1 MDNINKRI
9 SERFQI
15 ALDTIKR
22 QTECEHIWPEKD
34 GTAYYRCTKCD
45 YLADDLK
52 LDRFITIEKMRD
64 KGLSLEE
71 IERFMKYI

>member
-1 MDNINKRI
+1 M
-9 SERFQI
+9 SSF
-15 ALDTIKR
+15 
-22 QTECEHIWPEKD
+22 
-34 GTAYYRCTKCD
+34 YRCTKCD

-64 KGLSLEE
+64 EGLSLEE